1 MIADKSISKV
11 LVTVLFFS
19 CFLLSCATTQDI
31 TLTHQQIF
39 GLEKRAENME
49 KSLRDLKEKDSALEL
64 KLQELLKRL
73 ADLDIQ
79 LRHGQEQFLTL
90 EVRIEEYKQLLDRSL
105 RDRARE
111 NEMILMRMDQMQTH
125 LEKLAQDLQTLHSAQ
140 LDISSEA
147 ANDLENLDEES
158 FYNVAYETF
167 KKGEFDKARE
177 LFDGFLEKFPNGKY
191 SDNARYWT
199 GECFYRKNQYAE
211 AILEYE
217 KVKKDYPSG
226 DKVPSAL
233 FKQALSFLKLNKKDE
248 AKIILKD
255 LVQHYPQSEQFE
267 MAKSQLETLN

>member
-125 LEKLAQDLQTLHSAQ
+125 L
-140 LDISSEA
+140 
-147 ANDLENLDEES
+147 
-158 FYNVAYETF
+158 TF
-167 KKGEFDKARE
+167 AD
-177 LFDGFLEKFPNGKY
+177 
-191 SDNARYWT
+191 
-199 GECFYRKNQYAE
+199 
-211 AILEYE
+211 
-217 KVKKDYPSG
+217 KVKETKRKLLQILVD
-226 DKVPSAL
+226 A
-233 FKQALSFLKLNKKDE
+233 KQKGKRIVGYGAPGKGNTLLN
-248 AKIILKD
+248 
-255 LVQHYPQSEQFE
+255 
-267 MAKSQLETLN
+267 